1 MTYNE
6 FQKRDMELQS
16 QIADYRRQS
25 CDAQAT
31 IAMNEKE
38 IINLELART
47 NLRAAYS
54 KTAMEE

>member
-25 CDAQAT
+25 CDAQAA